1 MTASPSGDGDLPAR
15 GGVKGP
21 ETSQTLSRGLRVL
34 ETLAETSEEQTASEL
49 SRAVGLPRPV
59 LYRLLATMVAHRLVR
74 RGPQGGYVVALGVLE
89 LGRNVLPA
97 LGMDAHAVLRQLAEE
112 SGAAAHLAVAEGEE
126 SVAVAVVEPRSATYH
141 LAYRV
146 GSRLP
151 VSQGAL
157 GRAILAG
164 RDGRS
169 ELCTSTGEVIPGT
182 SGAALAGP
190 GPRDRGRRRC
200 RGAAGAGPVRRRPG
214 TAVRG
219 RSPGCLHVRR
229 LARLSPFVYLDA
241 GDDGSFA

>member
-15 GGVKGP
+15 GGVKRP

-89 LGRNVLPA
+89 LGRHVLPA

-141 LAYRV
+141 WPTGWAP
-146 GSRLP
+146 GSRSP
-151 VSQGAL
+151 RGPW
-157 GRAILAG
+157 AG
-164 RDGRS
+164 RSWPAATVARS
-169 ELCTSTGEVIPGT
+169 SAPAPVR
-182 SGAALAGP
+182 SFP
-190 GPRDRGRRRC
+190 GPRERRFRSL
-200 RGAAGAGPVRRRPG
+200 ASGPRP
-214 TAVRG
+214 
-219 RSPGCLHVRR
+219 P
-229 LARLSPFVYLDA
+229 
-241 GDDGSFA
+241 

>member
-89 LGRNVLPA
+89 LGRHVLPA

-182 SGAALAGP
+182 SGAAL
-190 GPRDRGRRRC
+190 
-200 RGAAGAGPVRRRPG
+200 PVLGLG
-214 TAVRG
+214 TAAAVG
-219 RSPGCLHVRR
+219 VVAPQELDLSVVGPALQAAAAR
-229 LARLSPFVYLDA
+229 LAAYMSVA
-241 GDDGSFA
+241 